1 MEEACSFFKRLRI
14 LLDNALF
21 FRYDKNGGTIMAQNT
36 KHTLKTYLFTGVL
49 VTAPVAITLYL
60 AVELFTYID
69 KNVTAL
75 IPEKYN
81 PETYLPY
88 GLPGLGVVLLLL
100 FLILVGMMTANFIGR
115 AMMKFGRGII
125 EKMPIISGIY
135 NAFRKIFETL
145 LGSGKKT
152 AFRQP
157 VLVEYPRKGMKTIAF
172 LTGPVYREV
181 QKKSSEA
188 LVSIYVPTTPNPT
201 SGFLIYVPKKDI
213 EPLNIGVDDALK
225 IILSMGIINPDDKP
239 ARKKAFARKVKR
251 VIDRNA

>member
-1 MEEACSFFKRLRI
+1 
-14 LLDNALF
+14 
-21 FRYDKNGGTIMAQNT
+21 MAQNT

-100 FLILVGMMTANFIGR
+100 FLILVGMMTANFVGR
-115 AMMKFGRGII
+115 AMMKFGRSII

-145 LGSGKKT
+145 LGSGEKT

-251 VIDRNA
+251 VIDRDA